1 MKIKGKYKREMGF
14 IYVYSNNTVY
24 TISIYDGNWSC
35 CKVGN
40 RTAMGQILTQEAYD
54 RWESECSKVGEFEL
68 KQRGEENMKKY
79 YVFEDNYDVEIFESK
94 GEAVRHYEIS
104 LDRLTKEEKKNLEY
118 FRLYEIET
126 DTNPN
131 DYEGD
136 LIDLITEMIF
146 KIKQEWKNKR
156 EDG

>member
-1 MKIKGKYKREMGF
+1 
-14 IYVYSNNTVY
+14 
-24 TISIYDGNWSC
+24 
-35 CKVGN
+35 
-40 RTAMGQILTQEAYD
+40 
-54 RWESECSKVGEFEL
+54 
-68 KQRGEENMKKY
+68 MKKY

-94 GEAVRHYEIS
+94 EEAVRHYEIR

-146 KIKQEWKNKR
+146 KIK
-156 EDG
+156 

>member
-1 MKIKGKYKREMGF
+1 
-14 IYVYSNNTVY
+14 
-24 TISIYDGNWSC
+24 
-35 CKVGN
+35 
-40 RTAMGQILTQEAYD
+40 
-54 RWESECSKVGEFEL
+54 
-68 KQRGEENMKKY
+68 MKKY

-94 GEAVRHYEIS
+94 GEAVRHYEIR
-104 LDRLTKEEKKNLEY
+104 LDILTKEEKKNLEY

-146 KIKQEWKNKR
+146 KIK
-156 EDG
+156 

>member
-1 MKIKGKYKREMGF
+1 
-14 IYVYSNNTVY
+14 
-24 TISIYDGNWSC
+24 
-35 CKVGN
+35 
-40 RTAMGQILTQEAYD
+40 
-54 RWESECSKVGEFEL
+54 
-68 KQRGEENMKKY
+68 MKKY

-94 GEAVRHYEIS
+94 EEAVRHYEIR

-126 DTNPN
+126 DTDPN

-146 KIKQEWKNKR
+146 KIK
-156 EDG
+156 

>member
-1 MKIKGKYKREMGF
+1 MKLR
-14 IYVYSNNTVY
+14 
-24 TISIYDGNWSC
+24 
-35 CKVGN
+35 
-40 RTAMGQILTQEAYD
+40 
-54 RWESECSKVGEFEL
+54 
-68 KQRGEENMKKY
+68 
-79 YVFEDNYDVEIFESK
+79 
-94 GEAVRHYEIS
+94 

-146 KIKQEWKNKR
+146 KIK
-156 EDG
+156 